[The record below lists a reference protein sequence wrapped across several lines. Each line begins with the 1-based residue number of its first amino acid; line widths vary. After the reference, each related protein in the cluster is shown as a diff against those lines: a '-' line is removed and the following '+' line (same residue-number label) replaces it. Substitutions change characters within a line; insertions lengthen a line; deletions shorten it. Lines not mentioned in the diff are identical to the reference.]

1 MGIGTRVQYTEVP
14 ISAGHV
20 LSDGSIPH
28 INLRLV
34 LSTDQEPQN
43 PDTMRTASLG
53 SELRVSLASSC

>member
-28 INLRLV
+28 
-34 LSTDQEPQN
+34 PQFTN
-43 PDTMRTASLG
+43 PFQY
-53 SELRVSLASSC
+53 

>member
-28 INLRLV
+28 HQIAILF
-34 LSTDQEPQN
+34 QH
-43 PDTMRTASLG
+43 
-53 SELRVSLASSC
+53 

>member
-34 LSTDQEPQN
+34 PSTDQ
-43 PDTMRTASLG
+43 
-53 SELRVSLASSC
+53 